1 MTALEELTREFGSAA
16 VASTIIESLLDNGFE
31 IRSGTIKAGGRG
43 FTGAQLVQALVV
55 YAAGRPEPSWC
66 VIKLCPSASLKH
78 RREHH
83 RHLAAL
89 REAPEAFRLQH
100 LAKVAFPAA
109 RCLQNGFVVGQF
121 LVPGVPLGTIGL
133 DQLADACETIWR
145 KMLLG
150 WTGDAYDSE
159 QLPVGKL
166 LTSELGD
173 SFKRDGWLYDWA
185 RDRGLLTPDH
195 LRLPGESEPLPN
207 PWQLFTEDTPATLST
222 INYLVGRT
230 HGDLH
235 GDNVLVPKPDG
246 SVDANR
252 FYLIDLA
259 TYDARAPLSRD
270 LATLLI
276 SLCWRE
282 IGESSADSQST
293 FLTYLERDER
303 DKHLDDGMPGK
314 VRKII
319 DALREPA
326 LRFIIDKHWDPE
338 QWHRQLKVSLLAQAM
353 LHSAYSS
360 GTPEARRWCARL
372 AGRLTRVLL
381 RPGTPPASRAEFFD
395 AGPDLSSTGTVTT
408 RTTGRRPRG
417 TSAFVNRTG
426 PRSRLRAALED
437 RTTSVI
443 VVSGPAGIGKT
454 ALVREVLADLGRAD
468 PDVES
473 SAVRWHDATPYGE
486 LGVAALIKDIEPPGS
501 GRAAGSFARARLEM
515 ALDCLE
521 DTGGFRPIIVIDS
534 AENLLDDGHVLRDS
548 ELDLALDTIQGR
560 PDLLVKVVLLTQHVP
575 GATTGVAWTENAVHI
590 SLEGL
595 KPPSLRE
602 HFAVLD
608 PSDTYGLA
616 VLPEDDLRHVH
627 GRLAGNPRFAELLS
641 GIISSVPPG
650 LQVHEIGSWLAAG
663 PASEVHQRLVRMFV
677 DHLPAEYQRVAE
689 GVAALGIPVRTEAVI
704 GALEPYVPA
713 SRIEPVLRAL
723 VAAGL
728 VLEGRDGRRYLRKS
742 EIEAVLS
749 RLADGDRRVN
759 EGGAPTRRARADT
772 ARCSAG
778 TVASRATTDRAPA
791 RSACTPRGASPAGG
805 SATTSGRGRKR
816 HSAVSLSK
824 SSAQRRVSN
833 TTPPGRSRSQDS
845 ALAGSSTRCPK
856 LDKEAATPW
865 RNIGKGSRTAT

>member
-1 MTALEELTREFGSAA
+1 MTALEELTHEFGSAT
-16 VASTIIESLLDNGFE
+16 VASSIIESLLDNGFK
-31 IRSGTIKAGGRG
+31 IRSGTVKAGGRG
-43 FTGAQLVQALVV
+43 FTGAQLVKALVV
-55 YAAGRPEPSWC
+55 YASGRPEPSWC

-89 REAPEAFRLQH
+89 REAPEAFRSQH
-100 LAKVAFPAA
+100 LAEVAFPAA

-133 DQLADACETIWR
+133 DQLADACETIWC
-145 KMLLG
+145 KMLLA

-173 SFKRDGWLYDWA
+173 SFKRDGWLYEWA

-195 LRLPGESEPLPN
+195 LRLPGEREPLPN
-207 PWQLFTEDTPATLST
+207 PWRLFTEDTPATLST
-222 INYLVGRT
+222 ISCLVGRT

-252 FYLIDLA
+252 FCLIDLA
-259 TYDARAPLSRD
+259 TYDPRAPLSRD

-282 IGESSADSQST
+282 IGESSEDSQSR

-303 DKHLDDGMPGK
+303 DKHLDDGMPGN

-319 DALREPA
+319 DALRGPA
-326 LRFIIDKHWDPE
+326 LRFVIDKHGDPE
-338 QWHRQLKVSLLAQAM
+338 QWHRQLMVSLLAQAM
-353 LHSAYSS
+353 LHSAYSN

-372 AGRLTRVLL
+372 AGRLTRILL
-381 RPGTPPASRAEFFD
+381 RPGAPSASRAELFD
-395 AGPDLSSTGTVTT
+395 AGADLGSTGTVTT

-426 PRSRLRAALED
+426 PRSHLRAALED
-437 RTTSVI
+437 RTTSII

-590 SLEGL
+590 GLEGL
-595 KPPSLRE
+595 EPPSLRE

-608 PSDTYGLA
+608 PSDTQGRHDISKDMVRKVLA
-616 VLPEDDLRHVH
+616 QPRPTPQPRPRTPLWPF
-627 GRLAGNPRFAELLS
+627 GR
-641 GIISSVPPG
+641 
-650 LQVHEIGSWLAAG
+650 
-663 PASEVHQRLVRMFV
+663 
-677 DHLPAEYQRVAE
+677 
-689 GVAALGIPVRTEAVI
+689 
-704 GALEPYVPA
+704 
-713 SRIEPVLRAL
+713 
-723 VAAGL
+723 
-728 VLEGRDGRRYLRKS
+728 
-742 EIEAVLS
+742 
-749 RLADGDRRVN
+749 
-759 EGGAPTRRARADT
+759 
-772 ARCSAG
+772 
-778 TVASRATTDRAPA
+778 
-791 RSACTPRGASPAGG
+791 
-805 SATTSGRGRKR
+805 
-816 HSAVSLSK
+816 
-824 SSAQRRVSN
+824 
-833 TTPPGRSRSQDS
+833 
-845 ALAGSSTRCPK
+845 
-856 LDKEAATPW
+856 
-865 RNIGKGSRTAT
+865 